1 MWERTYRQ
9 WKARGV
15 EFVGIGLLSS
25 GARSL
30 EFVRRH
36 QLTFPNGFDADGRI
50 ARAYGFTHQPWWA
63 VIARDRSLV
72 RAAFGPRDENELVST
87 LRTLVRP

>member
-9 WKARGV
+9 WKGSGV
-15 EFVGIGLLSS
+15 AFVGIGLLSS
-25 GARSL
+25 RARSL

-36 QLTFPNGFDADGRI
+36 GLTFPNGFDGDGRI
-50 ARAYGFTHQPWWA
+50 ARAYGFTYQPWWA
-63 VIARDRSLV
+63 VIARDGSLV
-72 RAAFGPRDENELVST
+72 RAAFGPRSEGELVGT